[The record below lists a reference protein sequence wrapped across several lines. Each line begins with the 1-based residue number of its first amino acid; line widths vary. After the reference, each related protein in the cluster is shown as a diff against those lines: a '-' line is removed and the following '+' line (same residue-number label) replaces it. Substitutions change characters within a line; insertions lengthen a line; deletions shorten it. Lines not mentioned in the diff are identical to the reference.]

1 MINTKPT
8 HNLRRPTNAR
18 DSPYEQ
24 NPQVKGI
31 SLGSRDRT
39 RTYNLP
45 VNSRTL
51 CQLSYAGLAGAGANE
66 LEGAAVPA
74 DWCRGDKGSA
84 PAWALMRQPEPMAAR
99 PAPGG
104 R

>member
-1 MINTKPT
+1 M
-8 HNLRRPTNAR
+8 NAKAPVLTGADLLKR
-18 DSPYEQ
+18 S
-24 NPQVKGI
+24 
-31 SLGSRDRT
+31 SRDRT

-51 CQLSYAGLAGAGANE
+51 CQLSYAGLACAGANG

-84 PAWALMRQPEPMAAR
+84 PARALMRRRGADPTATHGVAGL
-99 PAPGG
+99 PAKGC
-104 R
+104 RRRE